1 MENELIWRWSE
12 EEGRG
17 PCQCRV
23 RPAQAAT
30 RSHAVCM
37 LCTGRPL
44 ARLRPPTHSVAPSS
58 EFAHLVAQQLR
69 DELHRDNDE
78 AQTKQD
84 AGLREEGGW
93 VGGRAGG
100 AQWEGQLRKHA
111 WGAACIHVHVQPA
124 RLPCSN
130 LPRSP
135 PTDRS

>member
-93 VGGRAGG
+93 VGGRSTVGG
-100 AQWEGQLRKHA
+100 AAAQARMGRCMHSCA
-111 WGAACIHVHVQPA
+111 CAACPPPLLQ
-124 RLPCSN
+124 
-130 LPRSP
+130 P
-135 PTDRS
+135 PTLATDRPLVTN